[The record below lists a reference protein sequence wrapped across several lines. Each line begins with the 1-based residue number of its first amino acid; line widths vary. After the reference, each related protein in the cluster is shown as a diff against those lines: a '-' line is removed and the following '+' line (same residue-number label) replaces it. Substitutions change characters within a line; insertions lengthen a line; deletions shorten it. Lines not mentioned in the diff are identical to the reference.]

1 MDILLIED
9 DAETRDY
16 VARGLCELGHAID
29 EADDGPS
36 GLRRAR
42 EGHYQVMVVDRML
55 PRLDGLA
62 LLRELREGHINTP
75 VLMLTALG
83 EVDARVE
90 GIEAGAD
97 DYLAKPFA
105 FAELVARI
113 GALARRPPL
122 ASPAVVELR
131 VADLEMDL
139 LKREVRREGRVIELQ
154 PREFH
159 LLEYLMRHAG
169 ELVTRAMLL
178 EQVWEYHFDPQ
189 TSVVETHI
197 SRLRAKI
204 DRGFASGE
212 LLSTLRG
219 VGYVL
224 RAELENA

>member
-9 DAETRDY
+9 DAETCDY
-16 VARGLCELGHAID
+16 VARGLRALGHAVD
-29 EADDGPS
+29 QANDGPA
-36 GLRRAR
+36 GLRCAS
-42 EGHYQVMVVDRML
+42 EGRHQVLVVDRML
-55 PRLDGLA
+55 PGLGGLD
-62 LLRELREGHINTP
+62 LLRALREAHVSTP

-90 GIEAGAD
+90 GFEAGAD

-122 ASPAVVELR
+122 ATPAVVQLR

-139 LKREVRREGRVIELQ
+139 LRREIRRDGRMIELQ

-169 ELVTRAMLL
+169 ELVTRTMLL
-178 EQVWEYHFDPQ
+178 EHVWEYDFDPQ

-197 SRLRAKI
+197 SRLRGKV

-212 LLSTLRG
+212 LIGTLRG
-219 VGYVL
+219 AGYML
-224 RAELENA
+224 RTAPERS